1 MGKRNCFAPVTFAR
15 SGGAASVRPFSPFD
29 GDNQGGICCFPLEKA
44 RIRAAFRESRSVFQL
59 HRMLRY
65 FTFSRPLSGFSSHF
79 CNTHFRDTW
88 FSSLPLFSNYSTG
101 FRICE
106 SSKYHSKQFFYSGF
120 AFLGKIRN
128 LTVFSRNPRTPI
140 IPQSVRLR
148 RGADGS
154 FVPKKRLSCRCPAAR
169 PVRPAH
175 PAQNFPETKKII
187 CPAHAAHVGHMMGG
201 LVQSFPRELLPPLRE
216 LLPPLRRSPSLEEGG
231 LWGREAEVGRISA
244 GARCA
249 PLQRRGKLQL

>member
-1 MGKRNCFAPVTFAR
+1 MR
-15 SGGAASVRPFSPFD
+15 
-29 GDNQGGICCFPLEKA
+29 
-44 RIRAAFRESRSVFQL
+44 
-59 HRMLRY
+59 RY

-79 CNTHFRDTW
+79 CNTHFRDTL
-88 FSSLPLFSNYSTG
+88 SSSPPLFSNYSTG

-106 SSKYHSKQFFYSGF
+106 SSKYHSKQFFYSSF
-120 AFLGKIRN
+120 TLFSKIRK

-154 FVPKKRLSCRCPAAR
+154 FVPKNRLSCRCPAAR

-175 PAQNFPETKKII
+175 SNSSETKKII

-201 LVQSFPRELLPPLRE
+201 LVQSFPRSPRPPSSRE
-216 LLPPLRRSPSLEEGG
+216 GDRPQAVEGVRSPYEVTGNVG
-231 LWGREAEVGRISA
+231 IIVCGRWDALR
-244 GARCA
+244 
-249 PLQRRGKLQL
+249 

>member
-15 SGGAASVRPFSPFD
+15 SGASVRLFPPFD
-29 GDNQGGICCFPLEKA
+29 GDNQGGIWCFSLEKA
-44 RIRAAFRESRSVFQL
+44 RIRAAFCESRSVFQL

-65 FTFSRPLSGFSSHF
+65 FTFLRPHSGFSSHF

-106 SSKYHSKQFFYSGF
+106 SSKYHSKRFFYSGF
-120 AFLGKIRN
+120 TFFSEIRN

-148 RGADGS
+148 RGAAGS

-169 PVRPAH
+169 PVRPARSVR
-175 PAQNFPETKKII
+175 NFPETKKII
-187 CPAHAAHVGHMMGG
+187 CPAHAAHVGHMMGD
-201 LVQSFPRELLPPLRE
+201 LVQSFPAPPRTPSTACGTPSTAAAVPLPR
-216 LLPPLRRSPSLEEGG
+216 
-231 LWGREAEVGRISA
+231 
-244 GARCA
+244 
-249 PLQRRGKLQL
+249 